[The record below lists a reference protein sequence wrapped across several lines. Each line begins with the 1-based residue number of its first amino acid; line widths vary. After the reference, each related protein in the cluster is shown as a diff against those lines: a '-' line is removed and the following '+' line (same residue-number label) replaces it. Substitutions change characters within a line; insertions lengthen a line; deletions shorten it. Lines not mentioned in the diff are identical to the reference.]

1 MVLAF
6 RFLML
11 IIFTAGAHFTDGL
24 AFAALA
30 FGALFGWRAWPALW
44 LAAPVL
50 ALAGVASEIYAH
62 STGTGK
68 ALSALGNFPLELI
81 VFAVLTA
88 IGFGLGHGI
97 SRHRKVT
104 PLH

>member
-6 RFLML
+6 RFLVL
-11 IIFTAGAHFTDGL
+11 IIFTAIAHFADGL

-44 LAAPVL
+44 LAAPLL
-50 ALAGVASEIYAH
+50 ALATVAEQIYAH

-68 ALSALGNFPLELI
+68 AASALGNFPFELI
-81 VFAVLTA
+81 VFAILIA
-88 IGFGLGHGI
+88 IGFGLGHALR
-97 SRHRKVT
+97 RHRGAA
-104 PLH
+104 PLP